1 MWQLTNAQKRAAAEA
16 HAAGVT
22 PKSWPPAAAPCPPG
36 DAWSFGPSGWTYG
49 QVRLTLKEFEQA
61 TAPAIAGEAR
71 PRPAPKDP
79 GVSETLCRR
88 LKAKGFHMGNWP
100 SPEAA
105 EVMDAW
111 VVGPSGAEYRGNA
124 ASPQAV
130 TFKQYASWLG
140 NMPTQGY
147 RVGFLGTATG
157 LGVVRFVA
165 RDELLDVDLWHAEG
179 SSIYVTIAPS
189 DILPLDP
196 VDLIARGLQ
205 RLVDADQ
212 AQHIAKLIITG
223 QLPGVKYE
231 A

>member
-1 MWQLTNAQKRAAAEA
+1 MLKLTNAHHHTAVDA

-22 PKSWPPAAAPCPPG
+22 VDNWPHAATPCPLG
-36 DAWSFGPSGWTYG
+36 GAWSFGPSGWTYG

-61 TAPAIAGEAR
+61 TAPAIVPE
-71 PRPAPKDP
+71 PRYAKTLPH
-79 GVSETLCRR
+79 GV
-88 LKAKGFHMGNWP
+88 M
-100 SPEAA
+100 
-105 EVMDAW
+105 
-111 VVGPSGAEYRGNA
+111 
-124 ASPQAV
+124 
-130 TFKQYASWLG
+130 
-140 NMPTQGY
+140 
-147 RVGFLGTATG
+147 
-157 LGVVRFVA
+157 RFVA